1 MNSAKRPDPERVLV
15 LAPTAV
21 DAALSRSIM
30 TEADLACC
38 ISTDLP
44 GLARDLSEGAGAVLL
59 TAEVLAAGDTR
70 SIVELLRAQ
79 PAWSDIPILLLSPS
93 GADSSIAAW
102 AMELLGNVTVLE
114 RPVRVTTLV
123 SALRTAI
130 KARRRQYEL
139 RDQLVELVQAEAS
152 LRQRG
157 ERLRLLWEA
166 ASLLLTAETPD
177 NMMRTLFSN
186 IAPHFKLDAYFNLSA
201 SDAADGFRVESC
213 YGIPEHTVHEIARI
227 EFDRSADVAADAP
240 RQAIVNSCIQQSE
253 DSAVQLMKSAGLR
266 ACVSG
271 PLIADNRLLGILSF
285 ASRQKDRFDADE
297 VEFLRT
303 IFRYVTVA
311 YDRMHLIQRLQETDR
326 RKDEFLATLAHELR
340 NPLAPIRNALQI
352 MRLKAND
359 GVAVEHARAMMERQ
373 LGQMVRI
380 IDDLLDVSRISR
392 GKLTLRK
399 ERIELAAVIMGAL
412 DAARPL
418 IEAAGHKLT
427 VSLTPE
433 PIYLDADPTRLAQV
447 FSNLLN
453 NAAKYMDRGGHIWLT
468 ATQGADEV
476 IVSVRDAG
484 IGIPAEALATIFEM
498 FTQVEQSLEK
508 AQGGL
513 GIGLMLVKRLVEM
526 HSGSVVAHSEG
537 IGKGARFTIR
547 LPIVSPPA
555 TTRPESVDDEASTR
569 ACRILVADDNRDAA
583 ESMSTMLR
591 LTGNE
596 VRTVHDGVQAV
607 EEAAAFRPDVVL
619 LDIGMPQLNGY
630 GAARNIRAQRW
641 GKDMILVALTGWG
654 QEEDKRKASEAGFD
668 HHFTKPVSLA
678 DLDRLIK
685 ELRTGSDAVHTR
697 PSSDIDRAA
706 VNPPSPRSFPPGA

>member
-1 MNSAKRPDPERVLV
+1 MDGARPPDPERVLV

-30 TEADLACC
+30 AEADLACC
-38 ISTDLP
+38 VATDLP
-44 GLARDLSEGAGAVLL
+44 GLARDLTEGAGAVLL

-70 SIVELLRAQ
+70 GIVEVLRAQ
-79 PAWSDIPILLLSPS
+79 PTWSDVPILLLSPS

-177 NMMRTLFSN
+177 NMMRTLFSS
-186 IAPHFKLDAYFNLSA
+186 IAPHFKLDAYFNLSVT
-201 SDAADGFRVESC
+201 DAGDGFQVESC
-213 YGIPEHTVHEIARI
+213 YGISEDAVREIARI
-227 EFDRSADVAADAP
+227 EFDRTIDVAAESSWP
-240 RQAIVNSCIQQSE
+240 AIVNSGIQQSE

-271 PLIADNRLLGILSF
+271 PLVAEHRILGILSF
-285 ASRQKDRFDADE
+285 ASRQKDRFEPDE
-297 VEFLRT
+297 IEFMRT

-311 YDRMHLIQRLQETDR
+311 YERMHLIRQLQETDR

-352 MRLKAND
+352 MRIKSSDA
-359 GVAVEHARAMMERQ
+359 VAAEQARSMMERQ

-380 IDDLLDVSRISR
+380 IDDLLDVSRLSR

-399 ERIELAAVIMGAL
+399 ERIDLATVINGAV

-427 VSLTPE
+427 VALTPE

-453 NAAKYMDRGGHIWLT
+453 NAAKYMDRGGRIWLT
-468 ATQGADEV
+468 ATKGDTEV
-476 IVSVRDAG
+476 VVSVRDAG
-484 IGIPAEALATIFEM
+484 IGIPAEALASIFEM
-498 FTQVEQSLEK
+498 FTQVDQSLEK
-508 AQGGL
+508 SQGGL
-513 GIGLMLVKRLVEM
+513 GIGLMLVKQLVEM
-526 HSGSVVAHSEG
+526 HGGSVVAYSEG
-537 IGKGARFTIR
+537 IGKGARFNVH
-547 LPIVSPPA
+547 LPIVSTLH
-555 TTRPESVDDEASTR
+555 TTGAERLDDEAAAR
-569 ACRILVADDNRDAA
+569 ANACRILVADDNRDAA
-583 ESMSTMLR
+583 ESMSLMLR
-591 LTGNE
+591 LMGNE

-619 LDIGMPQLNGY
+619 LDIGMPRLNGY
-630 GAARNIRAQRW
+630 GAARKIRAERW
-641 GKDMILVALTGWG
+641 GKAMTLVALTGWG
-654 QEEDKRKASEAGFD
+654 QEDDKRKASDAGFD
-668 HHFTKPVSLA
+668 HHFTKPASLA
-678 DLDRLIK
+678 DLDRVIK
-685 ELRTGSDAVHTR
+685 EFHAGSGSVHD
-697 PSSDIDRAA
+697 PAKL
-706 VNPPSPRSFPPGA
+706 